1 MEKERQTDNV
11 MCISF
16 SLFEGGEGAISIYVY
31 IYFEFVCFEWR
42 QTSLA
47 QKEWVFCFLLLTPKY
62 NEIVSR
68 QKEKILNQYTF
79 HYEFETYSFYDMAC
93 HFGGSKYKSNTLFD
107 KYVCLTVVSIQH
119 PTCKCFTLMSMND

>member
-16 SLFEGGEGAISIYVY
+16 SLLEGGEGANSIYVY

-47 QKEWVFCFLLLTPKY
+47 QK
-62 NEIVSR
+62 R
-68 QKEKILNQYTF
+68 
-79 HYEFETYSFYDMAC
+79 
-93 HFGGSKYKSNTLFD
+93 
-107 KYVCLTVVSIQH
+107 VCLFF
-119 PTCKCFTLMSMND
+119 FTPDTEVQRNCL

>member
-16 SLFEGGEGAISIYVY
+16 SLFEGGEGASSIYVY

-47 QKEWVFCFLLLTPKY
+47 QKEWVFSFFYCWHRSTTKLSLDNK
-62 NEIVSR
+62 I
-68 QKEKILNQYTF
+68 ILNQYTF
-79 HYEFETYSFYDMAC
+79 HYEFKTYSFYDMAC
-93 HFGGSKYKSNTLFD
+93 HFGGSKLKSNTLFD
-107 KYVCLTVVSIQH
+107 KCVCLTVVSTQH
-119 PTCKCFTLMSMND
+119 PDYYYST

>member
-79 HYEFETYSFYDMAC
+79 HYEFENLTIDSFYDTAC
-93 HFGGSKYKSNTLFD
+93 HFSGSKWI
-107 KYVCLTVVSIQH
+107 VW
-119 PTCKCFTLMSMND
+119 